1 MANLVFKGTKI
12 YVNGS
17 EPSSGKFPDFN
28 NSTYYPYSSSN
39 IEGSGYMQYSNDKY
53 YVIGYGGSS
62 YCITQFTFYTDT
74 PISSFSLT
82 LKSGGTAVTSST
94 YHHKA
99 IVSTNSTLGTL
110 GQSFINHTDD
120 NSTTFYW
127 SGANKNATITC
138 NNLSIPAGTFY
149 MYLGPGVDVKKY
161 TLVYAKPSSNAA
173 FDTSAVDKTYTVAY
187 NANGGSGSTSSQT
200 KTFGTTVNLSSNNFT
215 APRNAKN
222 SLTIKDGN
230 TTLTT
235 NTYAKFSKNSFNCW
249 TIDDEDYAAGAQYTI
264 TKDVTA
270 YAKWNTVYTLQ
281 GKTLTKASTTKDGYT
296 ITYNANG
303 GICDRTSETMTNTT
317 EYTHNG
323 WKDGTNSYG
332 NSGDITISSNTTITS
347 IYTENTV
354 SGSTKLPT
362 PIKGSSQDK
371 NVTLYFHGAIEGETL
386 TITYQK
392 ANSYEFKGWG
402 ESRNSSS
409 GVTGDYTPL
418 KNVTLYALWGTSLE
432 IAYTTI
438 SLPTP
443 TRKGFTFMGWALT
456 EDASSGVFGEY
467 TPETEITALHAIW
480 KPNGA
485 VRIQVNDLEGYKIAL
500 VYAQYENKWR
510 QLIPYISDGNR
521 WYLIG
526 G

>member
-1 MANLVFKGTKI
+1 MAVTFQESKIFRNGTEATVGQVITDFSKSEYNNGQMKYDNDLYYPIGKTDSGYFIVQFAFKTTTPLASFTLNL
-12 YVNGS
+12 
-17 EPSSGKFPDFN
+17 SSGWTSN
-28 NSTYYPYSSSN
+28 SSS
-39 IEGSGYMQYSNDKY
+39 S
-53 YVIGYGGSS
+53 YV
-62 YCITQFTFYTDT
+62 
-74 PISSFSLT
+74 
-82 LKSGGTAVTSST
+82 
-94 YHHKA
+94 HKV
-99 IVSTNSTLGTL
+99 IISTNSQHGTL
-110 GQSFINHTDD
+110 GEKFIEFTND
-120 NSTTFYW
+120 SYGTFYW
-127 SGANKNATITC
+127 DGRYKTVAITLD
-138 NNLSIPAGTFY
+138 NLSIPSGTFY
-149 MYLGPGVDVKKY
+149 VYLGPGNNTKQKYTLAYAKDSTSDYNKFDYSWIDKKY
-161 TLVYAKPSSNAA
+161 TI
-173 FDTSAVDKTYTVAY
+173 TY

-200 KTFGTTVNLSSNNFT
+200 QTSGTTVNLSSNNFT
-215 APRNAKN
+215 APKTAKN

-249 TIDDEDYAAGAQYTI
+249 TIDNKDYAAGAQYTI

-281 GKTLTKASTTKDGYT
+281 GKTLTKSSTTKNGYT

-303 GICDRTSETMTNTT
+303 GVCDKTSETMTDTIN
-317 EYTHNG
+317 YTHNG
-323 WKDGTNSYG
+323 WSDGTNSYG

-347 IYTENTV
+347 AYTENTV
-354 SGSTKLPT
+354 LGGTKLPT

-371 NVTLYFHGAIEGETL
+371 NVTLYFHGAIESETL

-392 ANSYEFKGWG
+392 ANSYKFKGWG

-409 GVTGDYTPL
+409 GVTGDYTPQ
-418 KNVTLYALWGTSLE
+418 KNITLYALWGTSLE
-432 IAYTTI
+432 IAYTSI

-485 VRIQVNDLEGYKIAL
+485 VRIQANDLEGYKIAL
-500 VYAQYENKWR
+500 VYAQYENKWH

>member
-1 MANLVFKGTKI
+1 MASITGIRTHRSSW
-12 YVNGS
+12 Y
-17 EPSSGKFPDFN
+17 PSSGWTANTSDISVSLQAGPTKDVDT
-28 NSTYYPYSSSN
+28 STTKRRLMTCLKIKTTSGSSINYISKITITANGYRSSST
-39 IEGSGYMQYSNDKY
+39 SGNLIARICSADPSADSTAGDSEAAMEALSISGVSQATALGETTAKDMTFSFVGTFNPNQEY
-53 YVIGYGGSS
+53 YI
-62 YCITQFTFYTDT
+62 IFYTAQKNVMYLFTKD
-74 PISSFSLT
+74 IKSFSIT
-82 LKSGGTAVTSST
+82 D
-94 YHHKA
+94 
-99 IVSTNSTLGTL
+99 VSVQN
-110 GQSFINHTDD
+110 Q
-120 NSTTFYW
+120 
-127 SGANKNATITC
+127 
-138 NNLSIPAGTFY
+138 
-149 MYLGPGVDVKKY
+149 
-161 TLVYAKPSSNAA
+161 
-173 FDTSAVDKTYTVAY
+173 TYTIAY

-200 KTFGTTVNLSSNNFT
+200 QTSGTTVNLSSNNFT
-215 APRNAKN
+215 APKNAKN

-249 TIDDEDYAAGAQYTI
+249 TIDNEDYAAGAQYTI

-303 GICDRTSETMTNTT
+303 GICNKTSETMTNTT

-323 WKDGTNSYG
+323 WSDGTNSYE

-347 IYTENTV
+347 VYTENTV
-354 SGSTKLPT
+354 SGSTELPT

-371 NVTLYFHGAIEGETL
+371 NVTLYFHGAIESETL

-409 GVTGDYTPL
+409 GVTGKYTPL
-418 KNVTLYALWGTSLE
+418 KNITLYALWGTSLE

-485 VRIQVNDLEGYKIAL
+485 VRIQANDLEGYKIAL